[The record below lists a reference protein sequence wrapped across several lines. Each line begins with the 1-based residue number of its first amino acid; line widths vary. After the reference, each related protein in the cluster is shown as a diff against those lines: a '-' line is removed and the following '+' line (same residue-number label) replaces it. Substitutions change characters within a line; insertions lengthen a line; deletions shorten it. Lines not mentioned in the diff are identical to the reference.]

1 MDNVI
6 NEENIAPEKKSTNS
20 GESNKWIFLGIFL
33 MVAIVGVCIFYFGS
47 REMVESFTF
56 GLFEFAG
63 EAIWQSI

>member
-1 MDNVI
+1 MDNI
-6 NEENIAPEKKSTNS
+6 LNEENTAPEKKSTTS

-33 MVAIVGVCIFYFGS
+33 IVVIAGVCIFYFGS
-47 REMVESFTF
+47 QEMVESFTF